1 LTICPDVVL
10 LDIGMPGLDG
20 YNTCR
25 HIRRELG
32 NDVLIVAVTG
42 YGQIHDKAESTRAGF
57 DAHLTKPADATCVGQ
72 APSATWAGSHRSDNG
87 RGLVVAPR

>member
-10 LDIGMPGLDG
+10 LDIGMPGMDG

-42 YGQIHDKAESTRAGF
+42 YGQIHDKAESTRAGL
-57 DAHLTKPADATCVGQ
+57 DAHLTKPADARALARLLRQRG
-72 APSATWAGSHRSDNG
+72 PG
-87 RGLVVAPR
+87 RTDRTTDAASS